1 MQQTLQLA
9 RCLLRD
15 ELSREINDWN
25 LAWPKCP
32 TRATAHWR
40 LSCLLFIKCSAY
52 CVGTIHYV
60 EFRIIGSIY
69 PYITELDPTIAML
82 TLCVLFSHLPAN
94 FFKISSV
101 CVWNIASKSAMH
113 CRTNYQGQRFGQKKV
128 TKSPRPKRVHFGWR
142 CITPLR
148 LM

>member
-1 MQQTLQLA
+1 MIEIWHDPLSVPHA
-9 RCLLRD
+9 PLLTGV
-15 ELSREINDWN
+15 SH
-25 LAWPKCP
+25 AYY
-32 TRATAHWR
+32 
-40 LSCLLFIKCSAY
+40 LFKCSAY

-101 CVWNIASKSAMH
+101 CV
-113 CRTNYQGQRFGQKKV
+113 
-128 TKSPRPKRVHFGWR
+128 
-142 CITPLR
+142 
-148 LM
+148 